1 MIVYTDNLLTYVLSK
16 AKFNATGRLWVAVD
30 FYITIKYR
38 PGREP
43 DDNMA
48 MANECTE
55 EMLSRSE
62 QATVQSLEGQGSIII
77 WSMSLLA
84 QCPVS
89 TEANLQP
96 MPPEEILLAQRE
108 GRFTG
113 PVIEWM
119 MSDAKPESADKIIQ
133 YADQAVNA

>member
-1 MIVYTDNLLTYVLSK
+1 
-16 AKFNATGRLWVAVD
+16 
-30 FYITIKYR
+30 
-38 PGREP
+38 
-43 DDNMA
+43 
-48 MANECTE
+48 
-55 EMLSRSE
+55 
-62 QATVQSLEGQGSIII
+62 
-77 WSMSLLA
+77 
-84 QCPVS
+84 
-89 TEANLQP
+89 